1 MQRIRYSRYLKSI
14 IILLD
19 LVVIASIF
27 IFFFISRN
35 EHLKYNR
42 ETWYQNIF
50 SLTLLFLFWMLLSG
64 RTRIYNIPRN
74 LTYTLFLERLLVHF
88 LLFALGILLIGK
100 VSYNVFFNSDI
111 YWLSFYLFFFIF
123 LSRSLIFFGIKY
135 FRSLGINHRNIMF
148 LNENSSTEV
157 LKNILIDRKDY
168 GYRIF
173 DYKRDSSEINIQNLV
188 EFWKEN
194 GIHTL
199 FIPTENDFS
208 EDTEEKIFRLA
219 EANKVHISLIPSIT
233 QSDFFLYDLGYIQ
246 TQPVL
251 HQARYPLDYYSNFLI
266 KRTFDIVF
274 STIVLVG
281 ICTWLFPIIAI
292 LIKANSKG
300 PVFFIQRRYGF
311 HEEVFNCIK
320 FRTMV
325 VNSESSTK
333 TTEENDARITKIG
346 KFLRRTSLD
355 EMPQFINVLRGEMSI
370 VGPRPHMLAV
380 DNYYKPKIGRYSL
393 RSMVSPGI
401 TGLAQ
406 VNGLRGDA
414 GDVEV
419 EMTKRILAD
428 SFYVRNWSFVLDLV
442 IILKTILLVIGGDK
456 HAK

>member
-19 LVVIASIF
+19 LMVIASIF

-35 EHLKYNR
+35 ENLKYHK

-50 SLTLLFLFWMLLSG
+50 SLILLFLFWVLLSG
-64 RTRIYNIPRN
+64 RTKIYNIPRN
-74 LTYTLFLERLLVHF
+74 LTYTLFLERLLIHF
-88 LLFALGILLIGK
+88 LFFILGVLLIGK
-100 VSYNVFFNSDI
+100 VSNNVFFNSDI
-111 YWLSFYLFFFIF
+111 YWLSFYLFAFIF
-123 LSRSLIFFGIKY
+123 LAKSLIYFAIKY
-135 FRSLGINHRNIMF
+135 FRSLGINHRNVMF
-148 LNENSSTEV
+148 LGDNDSTEI
-157 LKNILIDRKDY
+157 LKNIFKDRKDY

-173 DYKRDSSEINIQNLV
+173 EYENSEIRVPDLV
-188 EFWKEN
+188 SFWKKN

-199 FIPTENDFS
+199 FLSTENSYD
-208 EDTEEKIFRLA
+208 EKTETELFKLA
-219 EANKVHISLIPSIT
+219 EDNKVHVSLIPSIT

-251 HQARYPLDYYSNFLI
+251 SQARYPLDYYSNFLM
-266 KRTFDIVF
+266 KRTFDLFF
-274 STIVLVG
+274 SILVLVL
-281 ICTWLFPIIAI
+281 ICSWAFPMIALF
-292 LIKANSKG
+292 IKLTSKG
-300 PVFFIQRRYGF
+300 PVFFLQKRYGF

-325 VNSESSTK
+325 VNDESATK
-333 TTEENDARITKIG
+333 TTSENDSRITNIG
-346 KFLRRTSLD
+346 KFLRKTSLD
-355 EMPQFINVLRGEMSI
+355 ELPQFINVLKGEMSV

-406 VNGLRGDA
+406 VSGLRGDF

-419 EMTKRILAD
+419 EMKKRVLAD
-428 SFYVRNWSFVLDLV
+428 AFYVRNWSFVLDLV
-442 IILKTILLVIGGDK
+442 IILKTVLLVIGGDK
-456 HAK
+456 NAK